1 MILVDVTMLDGK
13 NATFEMD
20 NKATGDDLL
29 NRVAEHVQL
38 VEKDYFG
45 FLHVDHR
52 DKNLTWLHMDRGLGK
67 QIRDDRKCLFQVK
80 FYPPEPAQ
88 LQEDLTRYQMCLQ
101 IQNDIKNGRLPCSFV
116 THALL
121 GAYLVQSEL
130 GDFDPIEHG
139 NTIDYLRDFDFAPCQ
154 SDDLLEKI
162 MEIHRST
169 LKVC

>member
-67 QIRDDRKCLFQVK
+67 QIRDDRKCLFQVSI
-80 FYPPEPAQ
+80 YV
-88 LQEDLTRYQMCLQ
+88 
-101 IQNDIKNGRLPCSFV
+101 FV
-116 THALL
+116 ISVVL
-121 GAYLVQSEL
+121 
-130 GDFDPIEHG
+130 
-139 NTIDYLRDFDFAPCQ
+139 
-154 SDDLLEKI
+154 SDD
-162 MEIHRST
+162 RSDA
-169 LKVC
+169 KVKY